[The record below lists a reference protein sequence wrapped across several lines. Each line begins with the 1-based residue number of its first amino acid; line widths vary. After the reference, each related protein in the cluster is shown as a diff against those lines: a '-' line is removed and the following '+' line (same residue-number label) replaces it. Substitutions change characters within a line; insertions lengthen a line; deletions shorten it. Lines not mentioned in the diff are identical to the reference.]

1 MGDELGLTEGTSPTP
16 DTFQKDEKVPIVEAV
31 WIEEARRNAERVW
44 AGKRKLDGAPG
55 ETVESV

>member
-1 MGDELGLTEGTSPTP
+1 MVDELGLTEGASPTP
-16 DTFQKDEKVPIVEAV
+16 DTFRKDEKVPIVEAV
-31 WIEEARRNAERVW
+31 WIEEATRNAERVW